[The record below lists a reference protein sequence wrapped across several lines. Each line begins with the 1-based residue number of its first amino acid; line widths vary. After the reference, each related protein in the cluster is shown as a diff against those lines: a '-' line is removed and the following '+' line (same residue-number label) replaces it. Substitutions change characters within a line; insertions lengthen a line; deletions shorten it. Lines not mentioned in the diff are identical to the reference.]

1 MSSLKSGTLSLVLG
15 ANFKGLASPHRAK
28 RKQSVSKV
36 VKSVSNS
43 TASGGV
49 NGNTNICHDQ
59 SAFAGPDNPTM
70 FSNG

>member
-1 MSSLKSGTLSLVLG
+1 
-15 ANFKGLASPHRAK
+15 
-28 RKQSVSKV
+28 V